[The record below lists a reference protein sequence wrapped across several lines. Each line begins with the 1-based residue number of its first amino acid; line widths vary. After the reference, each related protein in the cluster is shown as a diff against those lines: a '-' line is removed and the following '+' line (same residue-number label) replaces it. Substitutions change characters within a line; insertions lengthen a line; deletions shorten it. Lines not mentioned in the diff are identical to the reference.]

1 MVKVNFVK
9 SELVDRKRLKFIKA
23 VGGSP
28 LEDCGGVQGWQKIKD
43 AFMIPD
49 PSGEQRDLKQWCFSA
64 SSKGKNFNPTTAPS
78 VDEMNVPFV
87 FVRYANAHCQA
98 DSDEEYED
106 DYDEDG
112 IERCVAD
119 TRIVSK
125 LISSLLFY
133 SRMHLDLDLADEH
146 QCPDIVV
153 TGPNPDLPNAIFET
167 TPRMPIPE
175 RMPPP
180 TIVGPPIE
188 DAHRQFN
195 LPKDVT
201 DGVSLFVPMINL
213 SIIRAPRWVYK
224 DGADQYSVLLFTA
237 GAVVDSEQ
245 KEPHAGCGLV
255 FRPDDQTVISLPLES
270 TLGFAA
276 TPARA
281 ELRSAIMALQLRD
294 WAAEGFQRIVIGTNS
309 DYVMRGASEHL
320 RKWQQR
326 QWRTRER
333 KSVKNKDLWEI
344 LLHGLEKWEKFGV
357 SVQFLLVRREQNAQA
372 LDAAKRGALVRSFSL
387 SCSAQSARQKR
398 RLNHMADSPRT
409 IGPRASGRS

>member
-1 MVKVNFVK
+1 MRVGTLLDKAGLVGQEVLPDTVELVDERSINLGHIWGQHGRYRKMAMMDGRIAPLWYTYGSGVNFVK
-9 SELVDRKRLKFIKA
+9 SEPVDRKRLNFIKA
-23 VGGSP
+23 VGGGP
-28 LEDCGGVQGWQKIKD
+28 LEGCGGVQGWQKIKD
-43 AFMIPD
+43 AIMFPD
-49 PSGEQRDLKQWCFSA
+49 PSGEPRDLKQWCFSA
-64 SSKGKNFNPTTAPS
+64 SSKGKGFNPITTP

-112 IERCVAD
+112 TE
-119 TRIVSK
+119 
-125 LISSLLFY
+125 
-133 SRMHLDLDLADEH
+133 SRMRLDSDLANEH
-146 QCPDIVV
+146 QCPDIVA
-153 TGPNPDLPNAIFET
+153 TGSNPDLPNAIFET

-195 LPKDVT
+195 LRKDIT
-201 DGVSLFVPMINL
+201 DGTSLFVPMINL
-213 SIIRAPRWVYK
+213 SIIRAPCWVYK
-224 DGADQYSVLLFTA
+224 DGTDQYSVLLFTA

-255 FRPDDQTVISLPLES
+255 FRPDVQTVISLPLES

-294 WAAEGFQRIVIGTNS
+294 
-309 DYVMRGASEHL
+309 
-320 RKWQQR
+320 
-326 QWRTRER
+326 
-333 KSVKNKDLWEI
+333 
-344 LLHGLEKWEKFGV
+344 
-357 SVQFLLVRREQNAQA
+357 
-372 LDAAKRGALVRSFSL
+372 
-387 SCSAQSARQKR
+387 
-398 RLNHMADSPRT
+398 
-409 IGPRASGRS
+409 